1 MTATKADT
9 FEGRPIQGDLSYRDY
24 TAVEQ
29 WDRARFLGFLDA
41 VLNAENVSAVRWR
54 QWVPSFND
62 GDPCEFTL
70 GEFYFK
76 PGETLTLVDTDPE
89 NDADED
95 VYDDDDEDGDY
106 GDGFVGYSGLLRAWD
121 DDACKYV
128 DLPNP
133 HPGAVLLR
141 DLNQHSGHFEAVL
154 RESFGDHAIVT
165 ATRDGFQVEF
175 YEHD

>member
-1 MTATKADT
+1 MTANKTDT
-9 FEGRPIQGDLSYRDY
+9 FEGRPITGDLSYRDF

-29 WDRARFLGFLDA
+29 WDRPRFLGFLDA

-70 GEFYFK
+70 GEFYLK
-76 PGETLTLVDTDPE
+76 PTVATDSEPEDPE
-89 NDADED
+89 DDADED
-95 VYDDDDEDGDY
+95 IYDDDEDGEH
-106 GDGFVGYSGLLRAWD
+106 GDGFMDVGDLTRAW
-121 DDACKYV
+121 AGSKYV

-133 HPGAVLLR
+133 HPGAVPLH
-141 DLNQHSGHFEAVL
+141 DLNVKSGHFEAVL

-165 ATRDGFQVEF
+165 ATRDGFDVEF